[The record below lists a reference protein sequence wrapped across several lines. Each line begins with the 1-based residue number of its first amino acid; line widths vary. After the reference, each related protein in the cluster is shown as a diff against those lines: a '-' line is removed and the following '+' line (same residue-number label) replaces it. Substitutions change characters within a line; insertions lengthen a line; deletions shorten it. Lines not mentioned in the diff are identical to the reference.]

1 MFTPAHITIVLDS
14 SGSVVEIRVLIL
26 FEILILLF
34 TVLYFIIKMKM
45 AVDMEKILDRL
56 CGASSKMLV
65 VNNNANKR
73 SRMRTYFFC
82 FHFSHNSV

>member
-1 MFTPAHITIVLDS
+1 MFTSVHITIVLDS

-26 FEILILLF
+26 LF
-34 TVLYFIIKMKM
+34 TVLYFIINMKM
-45 AVDMEKILDRL
+45 AADMEKNLDRL

-73 SRMRTYFFC
+73 SRMRTYFFY